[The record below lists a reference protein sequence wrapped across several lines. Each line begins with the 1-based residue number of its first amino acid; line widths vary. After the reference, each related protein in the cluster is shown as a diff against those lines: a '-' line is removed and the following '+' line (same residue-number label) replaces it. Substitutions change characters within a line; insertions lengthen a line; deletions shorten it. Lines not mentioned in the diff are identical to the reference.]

1 MHVVFKSFSRSES
14 SYLVIYFS
22 NSQTT
27 FNKAREKNIENNLL
41 ISFKNLICCLLEVVS
56 DAQVM
61 TGNNGQGVIEL
72 GHLKRKQCLLML
84 KHRGIK
90 RTVFISETQ

>member
-1 MHVVFKSFSRSES
+1 MNVLIWL
-14 SYLVIYFS
+14 YI
-22 NSQTT
+22 SQIHKPLT
-27 FNKAREKNIENNLL
+27 KLGRENIENNPL
-41 ISFKNLICCLLEVVS
+41 ISFKNLMCCLLEVVS

>member
-1 MHVVFKSFSRSES
+1 MNVLIWLYISLIHKPLTKLE
-14 SYLVIYFS
+14 
-22 NSQTT
+22 
-27 FNKAREKNIENNLL
+27 KKNIKNNPL
-41 ISFKNLICCLLEVVS
+41 ISFKNLMCCLLEVVS

-61 TGNNGQGVIEL
+61 TGDNGQGVIAL
-72 GHLKRKQCLLML
+72 GHLRKKQCLLML

>member
-1 MHVVFKSFSRSES
+1 M
-14 SYLVIYFS
+14 
-22 NSQTT
+22 
-27 FNKAREKNIENNLL
+27 
-41 ISFKNLICCLLEVVS
+41 CCLLEVVS

-61 TGNNGQGVIEL
+61 TVDNGQGVIAL

>member
-1 MHVVFKSFSRSES
+1 MNVFIWL
-14 SYLVIYFS
+14 YI
-22 NSQTT
+22 SQIH
-27 FNKAREKNIENNLL
+27 KPLRKLGRENVENNPL
-41 ISFKNLICCLLEVVS
+41 ISFKNLMCCLLEVVS

-61 TGNNGQGVIEL
+61 TGDNGRGVIAL
-72 GHLKRKQCLLML
+72 GHLRKKQCLLML

>member
-1 MHVVFKSFSRSES
+1 M
-14 SYLVIYFS
+14 
-22 NSQTT
+22 
-27 FNKAREKNIENNLL
+27 
-41 ISFKNLICCLLEVVS
+41 CCLLEVVS

-61 TGNNGQGVIEL
+61 TGDNGRGVIEL
-72 GHLKRKQCLLML
+72 GHLIKKQCLLML